1 MRNPVDQEKMQAD
14 LDSLQKWSVT
24 CLLRFNASA
33 RECTWEV
40 LGTDY
45 NLGGEVIPHD
55 TKEKDLGVI
64 ITEDEKSSRQ
74 CAAAASKAMTIIKRT
89 FKHFYVKCFTMLY
102 RTYIRPHLEY
112 SVQAWSPHLKK
123 DIAVLE
129 KVQRRATKL
138 IPSIRH
144 MSYPERL
151 QATKLY
157 SLEQRRVRG
166 DMIETF
172 KILNGLE
179 GIEKSKL
186 FKPIHNKL
194 REVEDTVT
202 SCTSQRYARGL
213 TAEIA
218 SSQSEC
224 FRSGTISQQEWW
236 NQRQQTSL
244 KGNLTISGKNLDMV
258 L

>member
-1 MRNPVDQEKMQAD
+1 M
-14 LDSLQKWSVT
+14 
-24 CLLRFNASA
+24 C
-33 RECTWEV
+33 
-40 LGTDY
+40 
-45 NLGGEVIPHD
+45 
-55 TKEKDLGVI
+55 
-64 ITEDEKSSRQ
+64 SSCKQ
-74 CAAAASKAMTIIKRT
+74 IAMTKLRIIKRT
-89 FKHFYVKCFTMLY
+89 FKHFDVKCFTMLY

-179 GIEKSKL
+179 GMRNQSSS
-186 FKPIHNKL
+186 KPIHITL

-202 SCTSQRYARGL
+202 SCTSQRYARG
-213 TAEIA
+213 
-218 SSQSEC
+218 
-224 FRSGTISQQEWW
+224 
-236 NQRQQTSL
+236 
-244 KGNLTISGKNLDMV
+244 
-258 L
+258 